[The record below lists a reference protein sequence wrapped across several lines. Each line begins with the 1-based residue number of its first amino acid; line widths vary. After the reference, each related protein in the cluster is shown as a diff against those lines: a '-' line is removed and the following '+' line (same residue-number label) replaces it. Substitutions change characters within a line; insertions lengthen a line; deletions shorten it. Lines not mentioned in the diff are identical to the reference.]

1 MSQMTTVEARYIAN
15 TLQYVNRMQ
24 AAIDANAKFAQS
36 MKPTEQAQDRVKT
49 SSIALGAALGTLGAQ
64 MFARATSAVKK
75 YAMQGIQ
82 AAAQYEQTVISIQG
96 IFQGTGMSMQAA
108 ATKTKTYLADL
119 RDFAAKTPFELP
131 QTLDA
136 VKRLLSIG
144 YTADDVR
151 KRLLPTIGD
160 IVAAL
165 GQPPAAIS
173 GVVYAFGQMKS
184 AGRVL
189 SQDLM
194 QIGNALPG
202 FNAKMAIA
210 NEMFGGNLAEMQQA
224 MEKGTVSSEQAINAM
239 LVAMQKFGGAAGA
252 MERQSKSLNGVI
264 STFKDTV
271 NNALIDGLMPAIPG
285 LSSALNDLMP
295 VVASL
300 ATAFAQ
306 NLGPTLTS
314 LVQAFEQIGPS
325 IAVAIPPFLNLISSA
340 SKLAPVIEAMAP
352 VIDVVAKAAAMV
364 ATALKMVPGPII
376 VAIGVLVLFNKAM
389 QRFGLTSTVESVKA
403 GVSISAFATKVQI
416 QMRAASIATLT
427 AAAQLT
433 SGMSSVTAATL
444 TMNAAIASTSGPLAV
459 MRASMMVTGRSIKAG
474 FAAMGVAAKGFMA
487 SLGPIGWALLALGAA
502 FEVFSGKSAAAAQLV
517 DTLKGTVDELT
528 GALTTASTA
537 AMAAQFRLDLSP
549 EDQMALAGIGASAQQ
564 MAEALT
570 KGGPAVDEM
579 RAKLEKFAEGYGWQ
593 AQSANIMLNNFNGMA
608 DAVDN
613 LKAEQAAL
621 AYEMGL
627 TSAAMDRQMDAT
639 AKTTAGLARAQSTYV
654 ETSTRMKIR
663 NDDARYSLDMLANAT
678 ASAEA
683 AITGLNTAFTAI
695 ESYLSKEAAFDATR
709 AAFDQLTASL
719 KENGKTLSANTEKGR
734 TNRANVRA
742 LAQSYVDWAKATDDP
757 IKQQKRLK
765 AGDEALKLAL
775 GKKAGD
781 SGVTQM
787 FEKQKK
793 KSGELVARWKKDKA
807 IALNA
812 GLSVGEEFI
821 NGIIVGMKNKE
832 SALVTQS
839 TATGNAMADATA
851 AAVKVE
857 SPSRVGARIGAYFV
871 DGIVVGL
878 RARGKDLAAT
888 SAGLGKT
895 MIANLKKSLSSGGGS
910 ADSISAV
917 FGSLPSAPSILE
929 GLMGEKKLGKFTE
942 KYAKEFTAL
951 GTATGKLDDVLAQIR
966 DLDDRIAANVE
977 GRANLVT
984 YFEGRFGAPGEID
997 QMVQAAH
1004 AGSLSMSDILSTYD
1018 QIKDMIDASAE
1029 GMGEAGKQRHDT
1041 LLAALEA
1048 DTARLIQLAKDRDL
1062 LAARLGAAQESI
1074 EKATEVQS
1082 ALLDLIGQP
1091 LGTES
1096 DLSQA
1101 LNSLTV
1107 TADTVLGKFEEIRKV
1122 FADRMQAEALQLV
1135 ANGTF
1140 TGTNAMSEAMA
1151 SRKGVYDARVA
1162 ALESSSRRLVELVK
1176 LRDDVTKKLE
1186 EGQKRLD
1193 DLLSDSAS
1201 MAQKVADGLM
1211 GAFKVD
1217 SKVVDPTE
1225 FRDALKARL
1234 EEMRAFTKA
1243 LDVIRLRGGSQ
1254 ALIDEL
1260 LAGGVENSGALASG
1274 LAASTDGQIADI
1286 SAMYQQASELA
1297 GAFGQAQADRTYASA
1312 ITQAT
1317 AYVDGLKASQ
1327 GSILAEMDSIKGGIN
1342 DTLAALAADAGI
1354 GSIVAGRMI
1363 ATGLRDQYDLITGEM
1378 AAITQGL
1385 ASTLYPL
1392 IKDSFD
1398 MGQKMMERMRE
1409 GARSAARGLLNE
1421 IEQIANAII
1430 DAMNKATGGD
1440 VAHVNIPKG
1449 FLNSAIVSASA
1460 PALDPKLYGAA
1471 AYVAGARPAGDGTTV
1486 VNIAEGAV
1494 QVPVSGSVDEATRA
1508 KIVATVN
1515 ESLLA
1520 VAREIRRS

>member
-36 MKPTEQAQDRVKT
+36 FPQVEKAQGQVKT
-49 SSIALGAALGTLGAQ
+49 SSIALGAALGALGAQ

-108 ATKTKTYLADL
+108 ADKTKTYLADL

-210 NEMFGGNLAEMQQA
+210 NEMFGGNLQEMQQA

-271 NNALIDGLMPAIPG
+271 NNALIDGLMPALPTLSAALNELVGPVSTVATTFAQALGPALIEGTGTILAMAPSITALIPPLMS
-285 LSSALNDLMP
+285 LSS
-295 VVASL
+295 
-300 ATAFAQ
+300 
-306 NLGPTLTS
+306 TLTS
-314 LVQAFEQIGPS
+314 GLQ
-325 IAVAIPPFLNLISSA
+325 
-340 SKLAPVIEAMAP
+340 
-352 VIDVVAKAAAMV
+352 VVAAFSP
-364 ATALKMVPGPII
+364 LI
-376 VAIGVLVLFNKAM
+376 VAFAGVLGQLATVLKGVPPPIMIAIGALLLWRKVLAKVGMDTAMFGAKVTAGFIAARMAVTTNVAGMMLALSGLKANLAGLGAAVKM
-389 QRFGLTSTVESVKA
+389 FGA
-403 GVSISAFATKVQI
+403 GVVGVFRTI
-416 QMRAASIATLT
+416 
-427 AAAQLT
+427 
-433 SGMSSVTAATL
+433 
-444 TMNAAIASTSGPLAV
+444 
-459 MRASMMVTGRSIKAG
+459 
-474 FAAMGVAAKGFMA
+474 GVAAKGLMA
-487 SLGPIGWALLALGAA
+487 SIGPVGWAIMA
-502 FEVFSGKSAAAAQLV
+502 VSAAVEIFA
-517 DTLKGTVDELT
+517 GNS
-528 GALTTASTA
+528 ASTQA
-537 AMAAQFRLDLSP
+537 AVEQLRGEVDLATGSLKKLGL
-549 EDQMALAGIGASAQQ
+549 EYVASQLRENISQDDIDAMRDYGIAFSDIVNAVS
-564 MAEALT
+564 T
-570 KGGPAVDEM
+570 GGPALDDL
-579 RAKLEKFAEGYGWQ
+579 RAKLDSFRGLEINPLARMSADTIRQTIDGMAGYVDKAKKSASDVAKAQADAAAIAGEAAKATLATQIATMQAEYNERARVDAALTGMERSRVRSAQDAARTKLALEKQVAEGMR
-593 AQSANIMLNNFNGMA
+593 AATASAT
-608 DAVDN
+608 
-613 LKAEQAAL
+613 AAIN
-621 AYEMGL
+621 GL
-627 TSAAMDRQMDAT
+627 TSA
-639 AKTTAGLARAQSTYV
+639 
-654 ETSTRMKIR
+654 
-663 NDDARYSLDMLANAT
+663 YSKM
-678 ASAEA
+678 E
-683 AITGLNTAFTAI
+683 G
-695 ESYLSKEAAFDATR
+695 YLSREATLDNTK

-719 KENGKTLSANTEKGR
+719 KENGRTLNNNTEKGR
-734 TNRANVRA
+734 ENRANVRN
-742 LAQSYVDWAKATDDP
+742 LAQSYIDWAKAAKDP
-757 IKQQKRLK
+757 EVAQQRLAK
-765 AGDEALKLAL
+765 GDAALKKAL

-781 SGVTQM
+781 SEVTKMFHRQM
-787 FEKQKK
+787 K
-793 KSGELVARWKKDKA
+793 KSQELVDKWKKDKA
-807 IALNA
+807 IALKA
-812 GLSVGEEFI
+812 GLTVGEEFI
-821 NGIIVGMKNKE
+821 WGIIVGLRNKSGE
-832 SALVTQS
+832 LATASAAVGAILPDSASGPDGTDSGSPSKKGKKIGGWFVDGLVIGMRDK
-839 TATGNAMADATA
+839 AKDAKATA
-851 AAVKVE
+851 A
-857 SPSRVGARIGAYFV
+857 
-871 DGIVVGL
+871 
-878 RARGKDLAAT
+878 
-888 SAGLGKT
+888 GLGAS
-895 MIANLKKSLSSGGGS
+895 MVASLKKSLSTGGGAS
-910 ADSISAV
+910 ESISAV
-917 FGSLPSAPSILE
+917 FGSLPSAPSMLE
-929 GLMGEKKLGKFTE
+929 GLMGDKKLGKFTE
-942 KYAKEFTAL
+942 KYAQQFTAL

-966 DLDDRIAANVE
+966 DLDDRIAANAE

-1082 ALLDLIGQP
+1082 GLLDLIGRP

-1135 ANGTF
+1135 AQGAF

-1260 LAGGVENSGALASG
+1260 LAGGVENSGALAAG

-1317 AYVDGLKASQ
+1317 AYVDGLRASQ

-1342 DTLAALAADAGI
+1342 DTLTALAVDAGI
-1354 GSIVAGRMI
+1354 GSVVMGQQI
-1363 ATGLRDQYDLITGEM
+1363 ALGLRSQYEGITTEM
-1378 AAITQGL
+1378 AAIAQGL

-1392 IKDSFD
+1392 IRDSFD
-1398 MGQKMMERMRE
+1398 MGQKMMERLRE
-1409 GARSAARGLLNE
+1409 GARAAARGLLNE

-1430 DAMNKATGGD
+1430 DAMNKATGGH

-1449 FLNSAIVSASA
+1449 FLNSAIVSTAA

-1471 AYVAGARPAGDGTTV
+1471 AYVAGARPPEGGTTV
-1486 VNIAEGAV
+1486 NIMEGAV

>member
-36 MKPTEQAQDRVKT
+36 FPQVEKAQGQVKT
-49 SSIALGAALGTLGAQ
+49 SSIALGAALGALGAQ

-108 ATKTKTYLADL
+108 ADKTKTYLADL

-210 NEMFGGNLAEMQQA
+210 NEMFGGNLQEMQQA

-271 NNALIDGLMPAIPG
+271 NNALIDGLMPALPT
-285 LSSALNDLMP
+285 LSAALNELVGPVSVVATTFAQALGPALIEGTGTVVALAPTITALIPPLMSLVGSLTSAAD
-295 VVASL
+295 VVASFSPVLIAL
-300 ATAFAQ
+300 A
-306 NLGPTLTS
+306 
-314 LVQAFEQIGPS
+314 
-325 IAVAIPPFLNLISSA
+325 
-340 SKLAPVIEAMAP
+340 
-352 VIDVVAKAAAMV
+352 DVMGML
-364 ATALKMVPGPII
+364 ATALKSLPP
-376 VAIGVLVLFNKAM
+376 GVLLAVGAILLFRK
-389 QRFGLTSTVESVKA
+389 
-403 GVSISAFATKVQI
+403 
-416 QMRAASIATLT
+416 
-427 AAAQLT
+427 AAARLT
-433 SGMSSVTAATL
+433 VDSVSGTTRV
-444 TMNAAIASTSGPLAV
+444 NAAF
-459 MRASMMVTGRSIKAG
+459 MRMSVGVTGAMRL
-474 FAAMGVAAKGFMA
+474 AAMGVVVSMTSIRAGVEVGRIAVQRFALTAVAAMRSVGLAAKGLML
-487 SLGPIGWALLALGAA
+487 SIGPVGWALAAVTGA
-502 FEVFSGKSAAAAQLV
+502 FEVFSGKGAAAQQLI
-517 DTLKGTVDELT
+517 DTLTATLDEVT
-528 GALTTASTA
+528 GAFTAASTA

-549 EDQMALAGIGASAQQ
+549 EDQMALARIGASAQQ

-570 KGGPAVDEM
+570 EGGPAVDEM

-593 AQSANIMLNNFNGMA
+593 AQSANIMLRNFNGMA
-608 DAVDN
+608 DA
-613 LKAEQAAL
+613 AENVRLEMEALTRENEMSSRATEASGDRAAKAL
-621 AYEMGL
+621 AG
-627 TSAAMDRQMDAT
+627 Q
-639 AKTTAGLARAQSTYV
+639 ARAQRDVV
-654 ETSTRMKIR
+654 EASTRMKIR
-663 NDDARYSLDMLANAT
+663 ADDQRYSTDALTAAT

-683 AITGLNTAFTAI
+683 AITGLGTAFDRI
-695 ESYLSKEAAFDATR
+695 EGYLSREAAFDETR
-709 AAFDQLTASL
+709 AAFDRLTESL
-719 KENGKTLSANTEKGR
+719 KENGRTLNANTEKGR

-757 IKQQKRLK
+757 IKQQNRLK
-765 AGDEALKLAL
+765 AGDEALKKAL
-775 GKKAGD
+775 GKDAGE
-781 SGVTQM
+781 SGVTKM

-793 KSGELVARWKKDKA
+793 KSKELVDRWKKDKD

-821 NGIIVGMKNKE
+821 WGIIVGLRNKSDE
-832 SALVTQS
+832 LATASAAVGAILPENASGPDGTDSGSPSKKGKKIGGWFVDGLVIGMRDKAKDAKA
-839 TATGNAMADATA
+839 TATGL
-851 AAVKVE
+851 
-857 SPSRVGARIGAYFV
+857 GASMVA
-871 DGIVVGL
+871 
-878 RARGKDLAAT
+878 
-888 SAGLGKT
+888 S
-895 MIANLKKSLSSGGGS
+895 LKKSLSTGGGAS
-910 ADSISAV
+910 ESISAV
-917 FGSLPSAPSILE
+917 FGSLPSAPSMLE
-929 GLMGEKKLGKFTE
+929 GLMGDKKLGKFTE
-942 KYAKEFTAL
+942 KYAQQFTAL

-966 DLDDRIAANVE
+966 DLDDRIAANAE

-1048 DTARLIQLAKDRDL
+1048 DTARLIQLAKDRDA
-1062 LAARLGAAQESI
+1062 LAIRLSAAQASI
-1074 EKATEVQS
+1074 EQATQVQ
-1082 ALLDLIGQP
+1082 ADLNALIGQP
-1091 LGTES
+1091 LGTDSE
-1096 DLSQA
+1096 LSQA

-1122 FADRMQAEALQLV
+1122 FADRMQAEAMQLV
-1135 ANGTF
+1135 ASGAF
-1140 TGTNAMSEAMA
+1140 TGDSAMEQAMA

-1162 ALESSSRRLVELVK
+1162 ALEASSRRLVELVK

-1186 EGQKRLD
+1186 AGQQRLD
-1193 DLLSDSAS
+1193 ALISDSES
-1201 MAQKVADGLM
+1201 MAQKVTSGLM

-1217 SKVVDPTE
+1217 PKVVDPTE

-1254 ALIDEL
+1254 ALIDDL

-1327 GSILAEMDSIKGGIN
+1327 GSILAEMDSIREGIN
-1342 DTLAALAADAGI
+1342 QTLTDLSVDAGI
-1354 GSIVAGRMI
+1354 GSVVMGKMI
-1363 ATGLRDQYDLITGEM
+1363 TLGLQSQYEGITTEM
-1378 AAITQGL
+1378 AAIAQGL
-1385 ASTLYPL
+1385 SDTLYPL
-1392 IKDSFD
+1392 IRDSFD
-1398 MGQKMMERMRE
+1398 MGQKMMERLRE
-1409 GARSAARGLLNE
+1409 GARAAARGLLNE

-1471 AYVAGARPAGDGTTV
+1471 AYVAGARAPEGGTV